1 MSINGEIGEDSYG
14 ESHVTLQN
22 RSKVSILILN
32 TVDSVCVCYSGFSV
46 YLFDYWCWM
55 CVYMGI
61 FFGLESGFD
70 EGDVVEASCS
80 NQTDLVQAC
89 W

>member
-32 TVDSVCVCYSGFSV
+32 MVDSVCMLFWVFCLFVRLLMLDVRVYGF
-46 YLFDYWCWM
+46 F
-55 CVYMGI
+55 

-70 EGDVVEASCS
+70 EGDVVQASCS

-89 W
+89 